1 MNNLLYPLKTM
12 NKRFIIIISFIL
24 MTMNG
29 FAEGSKV
36 IAHEKGSITFVVDEN
51 LAPVEKHEPRLLV
64 GEDLAEWIAKN
75 NMSLDVKRIVTT
87 SFSNEQNLIY
97 QGKDAFY
104 ETLVDAYASHQSVT
118 LSPDMVWLVIS
129 QGFARV
135 GMAFLIISTSSPVVF
150 IAPFSLSETIYC
162 AILDAHCSSP

>member
-64 GEDLAEWIAKN
+64 GEDLAKWIAMNRKSI
-75 NMSLDVKRIVTT
+75 SLGVQRIVTT

-104 ETLVDAYASHQSVT
+104 ET
-118 LSPDMVWLVIS
+118 
-129 QGFARV
+129 F
-135 GMAFLIISTSSPVVF
+135 
-150 IAPFSLSETIYC
+150 
-162 AILDAHCSSP
+162 

>member
-1 MNNLLYPLKTM
+1 MNNLLNPLKTM

-51 LAPVEKHEPRLLV
+51 LAPVEKREPRLLV
-64 GEDLAEWIAKN
+64 GEDLAKWIAMKN
-75 NMSLDVKRIVTT
+75 TSVDVKRIVTT

-104 ETLVDAYASHQSVT
+104 ET
-118 LSPDMVWLVIS
+118 
-129 QGFARV
+129 
-135 GMAFLIISTSSPVVF
+135 
-150 IAPFSLSETIYC
+150 
-162 AILDAHCSSP
+162 